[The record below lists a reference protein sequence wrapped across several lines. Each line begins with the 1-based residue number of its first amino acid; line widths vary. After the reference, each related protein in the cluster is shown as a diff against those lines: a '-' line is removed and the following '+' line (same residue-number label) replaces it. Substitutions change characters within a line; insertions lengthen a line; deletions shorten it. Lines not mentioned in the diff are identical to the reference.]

1 MVVFRYLYLIFVIT
15 IFTSICHGQEKSETD
30 EIFNDK
36 FEIYFRFENKDISFD
51 RLTRIISIDSKTNQ
65 EWVYAYA
72 NKNEFTEFLNLKINY
87 EILQHPGTLI
97 IPKMRSD
104 INIKNIDEWDFYPT
118 YEAYI
123 DLMYQFEQSY
133 PDLCDVFSIGNSEEG
148 RSLLFAK
155 ISKNVNSIESEPRFL
170 YTSTMHGDE
179 TAGYVLMLHL
189 IDHLLSNYGSDIKI
203 THLLD
208 NMEIWINPLANPD
221 GTYAG
226 GNNSIYGAT
235 RFNANGVDLNRNYPD
250 PEDGD
255 HPDGNPWQPETIE
268 FMKLADSIAFL
279 MGANFHSGAEVF
291 NYPWDTWAQ
300 LHADDDW
307 WQYVGREWADT
318 VHKYGPPGYFT
329 GFDNGITNGYEW
341 YSISGGRQ
349 DYMNYFYHCHEVTL
363 EISNTKILPESLL
376 PDYWE
381 YNYHSFLNY
390 IEQALYGITGT
401 VTDSITGDPL
411 AASIFIEG
419 HDVDGSWV
427 KTDQLYGHYFRLLF
441 EGMYQNITFSA
452 SGYESKTIDQVQVFN
467 YQLTQQDVQLVYT
480 GSGINNLSSGNIF
493 SISPNPNSG
502 TFRIEYMGSSE
513 VNSKIDIY
521 SLNGEIIFS
530 QNYKFTKGSNYLPVE
545 LNKATHGVY
554 MLKVQTDIRSFSE
567 KIMVR

>member
-1 MVVFRYLYLIFVIT
+1 MLVFRYLYLIFVIT

-36 FEIYFRFENKDISFD
+36 SEIYFRFENKDISFD
-51 RLTRIISIDSKTNQ
+51 RLTRIISIDSKTNK

-72 NKNEFTEFLNLKINY
+72 NKNGFTEFLNQKINY

-97 IPKMRSD
+97 IPKMRSHV
-104 INIKNIDEWDFYPT
+104 NIKNTDEWDFYPT

-123 DLMYQFEQSY
+123 DLMYQFEQNY

-155 ISKNVNSIESEPRFL
+155 ISKNDNEQENEPRFL

-189 IDHLLSNYGSDIKI
+189 IDYLLSNYGTDIKI

-221 GTYAG
+221 GAYAG

-250 PEDGD
+250 PEDGQ

-268 FMKLADSIAFL
+268 FMELADSIVFV

-349 DYMNYFYHCHEVTL
+349 DYMNYFYHCREVTL

-376 PDYWE
+376 SDYWE

-427 KTDQLYGHYFRLLF
+427 KTDQLYGHYFRPLF

-452 SGYESKTIDQVQVFN
+452 SGYESKTINQVQVFN

-480 GSGINNLSSGNIF
+480 GSGINNLSAGNIF
-493 SISPNPNSG
+493 SISPNPNGG

-513 VNSKIDIY
+513 ANSKIDIY
-521 SLNGEIIFS
+521 SLNGEIVFS
-530 QNYKFTKGSNYLPVE
+530 QNYKFTKGSNYLPVD
-545 LNKATHGVY
+545 LDMATQGVY
-554 MLKVQTDIRSFSE
+554 MLKIQTDIQSFSE